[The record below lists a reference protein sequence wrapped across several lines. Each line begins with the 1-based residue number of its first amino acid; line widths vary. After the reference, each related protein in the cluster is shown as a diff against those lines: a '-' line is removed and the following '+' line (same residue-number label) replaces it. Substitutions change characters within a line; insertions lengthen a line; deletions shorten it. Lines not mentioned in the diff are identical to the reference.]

1 MHRIV
6 NFGYI
11 CTALCQNNV
20 NPIFNQF
27 QSILFM
33 KSIHYSLI
41 LGGAVLLSGCNSKM
55 NPFKADYFTTN
66 PNPLEVVGE
75 QVPATV
81 SGNIPAKFFNKNA
94 AVTITP
100 VLVYAGQE
108 AQGAPVTYQGE
119 KVRGNNP
126 VVNYEQGGQ
135 LTVPVNYTYLPD
147 MLKSELYLTFNVQQG
162 GKQYVLPRVK
172 VADGIVATATMADA
186 STVTPAVAA
195 DKFQRIINEKYS
207 ADIRFLINQANLR
220 QSELASQSVKNLNKD
235 LQNANADSS
244 RVIKEINIS
253 SYASPEG
260 SLEFNTRLAENREKN
275 TNAYLQQQL
284 KKDKI
289 TEFGELTSQFTPEDW
304 EGFQKLVSQSNIQD
318 KDLILSVL
326 SMYKDP
332 EQREKEIRNFAS
344 VFEALADEILPQL
357 RYSRITAS
365 VNVIGK
371 SDEEISRLAE
381 NNPSALSV
389 DELLY
394 AATLTDDNSRKKAIY
409 QGVTRLY
416 PNDYRGYNNLGMAQ
430 YQDKDYEAALANF
443 NQAAKRAPE
452 SSEVNMN
459 RGLISL
465 LNKDYRSAANSLG
478 SAAGLPEAG
487 EAMGV
492 YYLQQGDYPA
502 AVKAFGNAKTNNAAL
517 AQILTKDYS
526 SASRTLDAIATPDAT
541 TYYLN
546 AVLGARTNNANK
558 VTTNL
563 QKAIKLDDSLASK
576 ALNDLEFAKFNL
588 GNL

>member
-1 MHRIV
+1 MMAGV
-6 NFGYI
+6 
-11 CTALCQNNV
+11 
-20 NPIFNQF
+20 
-27 QSILFM
+27 
-33 KSIHYSLI
+33 
-41 LGGAVLLSGCNSKM
+41 VLLSSCNGKM
-55 NPFKADYFTTN
+55 NPFKADYFSTN

-75 QVPATV
+75 QIPATV
-81 SGNIPAKFFNKNA
+81 SGNVPSKFFKKNA

-108 AQGAPVTYQGE
+108 TMGAPITYQGE

-126 VVNYEQGGQ
+126 VVSYDNGGQ
-135 LTVPVNYTYLPD
+135 LTVPVNYTYQPD
-147 MLKSELYLTFNVQQG
+147 MLKSELYLAFNVQQG
-162 GKQYVLPRVK
+162 SKQYVLPRVK
-172 VADGIVATATMADA
+172 VADGVVATATMADA
-186 STVTPAVAA
+186 ATVNPALAA

-220 QSELASQSVKNLNKD
+220 QSELKSQAVADFNKSLNA
-235 LQNANADSS
+235 ANADTS
-244 RVIKEINIS
+244 RVIEEINIS

-260 SLEFNTRLAENREKN
+260 SLDFNTRLAENREKN
-275 TNAYLQQQL
+275 TSAYLQNQL

-289 TEFGELTSQFTPEDW
+289 TEFGELTAQFTPEDW

-344 VFEALADEILPQL
+344 VFEVLADEILPQL

-371 SDEEISRLAE
+371 SDAEIARLAE
-381 NNPSALSV
+381 NNPSALTV

-394 AATLTDDNSRKKAIY
+394 AATLTNDNNRKKAIY
-409 QGVTRLY
+409 QDVTRLY
-416 PNDYRGYNNLGMAQ
+416 PNDYRGYNNLGMTQ
-430 YQDKDYEAALANF
+430 YIAKDYEAALASF

-459 RGLISL
+459 RGLVSL
-465 LNKDYRSAANSLG
+465 LNKDYRAAANSLG

-502 AVKAFGNAKTNNAAL
+502 AVKAFGSAKTNNAAL

-526 SASRTLDAIATPDAT
+526 TANRTLEAVANPDAT

-546 AVLGARTNNANK
+546 AVLGARTNNADK
-558 VTTNL
+558 VMTNL
-563 QKAIKLDDSLASK
+563 RKAIKLDDSLANK

-588 GNL
+588 GSAIN

>member
-1 MHRIV
+1 M
-6 NFGYI
+6 
-11 CTALCQNNV
+11 
-20 NPIFNQF
+20 
-27 QSILFM
+27 S
-33 KSIHYSLI
+33 KSICYPLMMA
-41 LGGAVLLSGCNSKM
+41 GVVLLSSCNGKM
-55 NPFKADYFTTN
+55 NPFKSDYFTTN

-75 QVPATV
+75 QIPATV
-81 SGNIPAKFFNKNA
+81 SGNVPAKFFKKNA
-94 AVTITP
+94 SVTITP
-100 VLVYAGQE
+100 VLVYNGQE
-108 AQGAPVTYQGE
+108 TNGAPITYQGE

-126 VVNYEQGGQ
+126 VVSYENGGQ
-135 LTVPVNYTYLPD
+135 LTVPVNYAYQPD
-147 MLKSELYLTFNVQQG
+147 MLKSELYLAFNVAQG
-162 GKQYVLPRVK
+162 SKQYVLPRVK
-172 VADGIVATATMADA
+172 VADGVVATSTMADA
-186 STVTPAVAA
+186 ATVNPALAP

-220 QSELASQSVKNLNKD
+220 QSELKSQSVEEFNKKLNA
-235 LQNANADSS
+235 ANADSS
-244 RVIKEINIS
+244 RVIEEINIS

-260 SLEFNTRLAENREKN
+260 SLDFNTRLAENREKN
-275 TNAYLQQQL
+275 TSKYLENQL

-304 EGFQKLVSQSNIQD
+304 DGFQKLVSQSNIQD

-326 SMYKDP
+326 SMYKDS

-357 RYSRITAS
+357 RYSRLTAS

-371 SDEEISRLAE
+371 SDEEIANLAQT
-381 NNPSALSV
+381 NPAALSV

-394 AATLTDDNSRKKAIY
+394 AATLTNDNNRKKAIY
-409 QGVTRLY
+409 QDVTRLY
-416 PNDYRGYNNLGMAQ
+416 PNDYRGYNNLGMTQ
-430 YQDKDYEAALANF
+430 YIAKDYEAALASF

-452 SSEVNMN
+452 STEVNMN
-459 RGLISL
+459 RGLVSL
-465 LNKDYRSAANSLG
+465 LNKDYRAAANSLG

-502 AVKAFGNAKTNNAAL
+502 AVKAFGSAKTNNAAL

-526 SASRTLDAIATPDAT
+526 TANRTLDAVANPDAT

-546 AVLGARTNNANK
+546 AVLGARTNNSDK
-558 VTTNL
+558 VISNL
-563 QKAIKLDDSLASK
+563 RKAIKLDDSLASK

-588 GNL
+588 NGAIN